1 MKRFSNKQREAL
13 NRYNFSIRNCNDVRQ
28 NYTKES
34 IEEWQTAS
42 NILKSKL
49 FDETEKKHIEFRQNY
64 IVHKQR
70 GANRP
75 DYHN

>member
-13 NRYNFSIRNCNDVRQ
+13 NRYNFSIRNCNEVRQ

-42 NILKSKL
+42 NILKSEL
-49 FDETEKKHIEFRQNY
+49 FNEKEQKIIEFRQSY

-70 GANRP
+70 GVNKP
-75 DYHN
+75 NYQN